1 MRADRRPQR
10 ARAEAMERRRRSGR
24 SLLTVTTVAVILSA
38 VGASA
43 GGGTASAK
51 EAGHVALQRHAGSV
65 AATLP
70 ATSAGQAASTAQIDS
85 LTVSPNPAVVGTD
98 LTISLQYSGGSPQSE
113 FGFVIT
119 DLNDDF
125 DPFSC
130 TGTLVSGTSSDGTEQ
145 DVCPIPLG
153 AYVGLYDIQVVLF
166 NPGPPPSV
174 QFLGGETPFTV
185 VSLQGPE
192 LKITTSSLPN
202 GSMWSRTDKTHY
214 LADLVASGGN
224 PPYKWSLTGGSLPPG
239 LTLHR
244 GTGVI
249 SGKATATGTYS
260 FTVQAVD
267 KRTRR
272 TRTTPSSQYT
282 ATAILS
288 IQIS

>member
-1 MRADRRPQR
+1 MR
-10 ARAEAMERRRRSGR
+10 RRRRSGR
-24 SLLTVTTVAVILSA
+24 SLLMAATVAVILSA
-38 VGASA
+38 AGASA

-51 EAGHVALQRHAGSV
+51 EVGPPALERHAGG
-65 AATLP
+65 AAAILP
-70 ATSAGQAASTAQIDS
+70 AASARQAASAAQVDS

-98 LTISLQYSGGSPQSE
+98 LTITLQYSGGSPQSQ
-113 FGFVIT
+113 FGYVIT

-130 TGTLVSGTSSDGTEQ
+130 TGTLISGTSTDGTEQ
-145 DVCPIPLG
+145 DVCPIPLS

-185 VSLQGPE
+185 VSPQGPE
-192 LKITTSSLPN
+192 LRITTSSLPS
-202 GSMWSRTDKTHY
+202 GSTWSRTNKSHY
-214 LADLVASGGN
+214 LAGLFASGGN
-224 PPYKWSLTGGSLPPG
+224 PPYKWSLAGGSLPPG
-239 LTLHR
+239 LSLHR

-249 SGKATATGTYS
+249 SGKATAAGTYS

-272 TRTTPSSQYT
+272 TKTTPSSQYT
-282 ATAILS
+282 ATVILS
-288 IQIS
+288 IKIS

>member
-1 MRADRRPQR
+1 MK
-10 ARAEAMERRRRSGR
+10 RRRRSGR
-24 SLLTVTTVAVILSA
+24 SLLMVTTVAVILSA

-51 EAGHVALQRHAGSV
+51 EAGHAALQRHAGAA
-65 AATLP
+65 AATLS
-70 ATSAGQAASTAQIDS
+70 ATSSGQAASTAQIDS
-85 LTVSPNPAVVGTD
+85 LTVSPNPVVVGTD
-98 LTISLQYSGGSPQSE
+98 LTITLQYSGGSPQSE

-130 TGTLVSGTSSDGTEQ
+130 TGTLVSGTTTDGTERE
-145 DVCPIPLG
+145 VCPIPLG

-174 QFLGGETPFTV
+174 QFLGGEAPFTV
-185 VSLQGPE
+185 VSPQGPE
-192 LKITTSSLPN
+192 LRITTSSLPN
-202 GSMWSRTDKTHY
+202 GAMWSRINKTHY

-224 PPYKWSLTGGSLPPG
+224 PPYKWSLAGGSLPPG
-239 LTLHR
+239 LTLR
-244 GTGVI
+244 RRTGVI
-249 SGKATATGTYS
+249 SGKATTAGTYS

-282 ATAILS
+282 ATVILS
-288 IQIS
+288 IRIS